1 MKRPDHKTR
10 IVCTIGPSSASHEVM
25 EQMRLAGWRSST

>member
-10 IVCTIGPSSASHEVM
+10 IVCTIGPASASQEVM
-25 EQMRLAGWRSST
+25 EQMLLAGWRSST

>member
-10 IVCTIGPSSASHEVM
+10 IVCTIGPASVSQEVM
-25 EQMRLAGWRSST
+25 ERMLLAGWRSST